1 MGFLN
6 SAVSSVNAAALLL
19 GAASLLSRALGVFR
33 DRLLAAQFGAGRE
46 LDIYYAAF
54 QIPDFMSVLFLLGAG
69 SAAILPIF
77 QEYLARDR
85 ALAKRLISDLVNIF
99 SLGALF
105 LSTLLFFVAPWVIP
119 LLVPGFSFD
128 EQALTVTLTRIMLLS
143 PILLGI
149 STIFSSVVE
158 SFQRFFTYACAPILY
173 NLGIVAGIVF
183 FVPRAGLPGLA
194 MGVALGAVLH
204 AGINFFAVRRLG
216 FAPAFSRLFRF
227 SSVFFHDGI
236 RKVMRLSFPRVLSI
250 SLSNLTLMALV
261 FIGST
266 LEKGSIAI
274 FQLAQ
279 NLYTLPIG
287 IFGVSYAVALFPQM
301 SRAYMDRNA
310 KDFFEKLFLGVKAIF
325 FWVAPSVTLFIVL
338 RAHMVRVAL
347 GAGAFSWED
356 TRLTAAV
363 LAIFACAMMA
373 GALSS
378 LLIKGFYALEN
389 TWIPLAI
396 NACASLLSVG
406 ASLFFIKMFSS
417 PSFLTASF
425 TSFLR
430 IGDLPYPQI
439 TGLALGF
446 AVGLSVNIF
455 FLYRALRRLA
465 ERTFRECYPF
475 PFAPLLKIIFAALVA
490 GGVAYGVRVSFS
502 ETLPLITFFQ
512 VLAQGISAGAA
523 GFLIYFGTLAL
534 LREETVFSL
543 AHTLRTRIFRVKIL
557 PQSWDGESQNIR

>member
-143 PILLGI
+143 PILLG
-149 STIFSSVVE
+149 
-158 SFQRFFTYACAPILY
+158 ILY